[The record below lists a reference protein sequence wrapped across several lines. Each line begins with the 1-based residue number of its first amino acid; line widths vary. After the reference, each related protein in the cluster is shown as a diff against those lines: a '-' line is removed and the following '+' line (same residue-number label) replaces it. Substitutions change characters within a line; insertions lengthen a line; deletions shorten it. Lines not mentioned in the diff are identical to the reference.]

1 MRQIRQ
7 QNSGRC
13 PMTDAGW
20 AERKVEQATTGY
32 SWNARIRKSTVIL
45 PSIADIE
52 TNRRPARG
60 YELKTLCHLFA
71 VTPKQLV
78 GHE

>member
-1 MRQIRQ
+1 MNTLQ
-7 QNSGRC
+7 QLRRAHGLSQKEVAAYLG
-13 PMTDAGW
+13 
-20 AERKVEQATTGY
+20 AT
-32 SWNARIRKSTVIL
+32 REH
-45 PSIADIE
+45 IADIE

-60 YELKTLCHLFA
+60 YEVKTLCHLFA

>member
-1 MRQIRQ
+1 MNALRQLRRAHGLSQ
-7 QNSGRC
+7 KEVAAYLG
-13 PMTDAGW
+13 
-20 AERKVEQATTGY
+20 AT
-32 SWNARIRKSTVIL
+32 REH
-45 PSIADIE
+45 IADIE

>member
-1 MRQIRQ
+1 MNALRQLRRAHGLSQ
-7 QNSGRC
+7 KEVAAYLG
-13 PMTDAGW
+13 
-20 AERKVEQATTGY
+20 AT
-32 SWNARIRKSTVIL
+32 REH
-45 PSIADIE
+45 IADIE

-71 VTPKQLV
+71 VTPKQLA

>member
-1 MRQIRQ
+1 MNALRQLRRAHGLSQ
-7 QNSGRC
+7 KEVAAYLG
-13 PMTDAGW
+13 
-20 AERKVEQATTGY
+20 AT
-32 SWNARIRKSTVIL
+32 REH
-45 PSIADIE
+45 IADIE

-60 YELKTLCHLFA
+60 YEVKTLCHLFA